1 MQYYFKNLLF
11 EKVTSELRLE
21 KGERT
26 GHSNIPEKNIPG
38 KVEAAG
44 EKTVHIQTAEGGWKA
59 GGGGFRF

>member
-1 MQYYFKNLLF
+1 M
-11 EKVTSELRLE
+11 TSELRLE